1 LTGLPPYD
9 GERDGNDLIS
19 HVDAA
24 LDEKD
29 FIQLLDPKIPPIP
42 ENIATSL
49 HSMALACIEEKKK
62 RPLMTKVYQDLL
74 KVDYTAD

>member
-1 LTGLPPYD
+1 MPIRPIFFF
-9 GERDGNDLIS
+9 NFAQIS

-29 FIQLLDPKIPPIP
+29 FVQLLDPRIPPLP
-42 ENIATSL
+42 ESMATSL
-49 HSMALACIEEKKK
+49 HSIALACIEEKKK

-74 KVDYTAD
+74 KVDNSVN